1 MRSRV
6 LGPGLEVGA
15 LGLGCMGMSD
25 FYGPHDD
32 DESLGVLGRALELGV
47 TMFDPSDMF
56 GIGANERL
64 LGRWL
69 PAHRDQVSIATKFG
83 VERSSADPGLR
94 RFRGDRAYVL
104 AACDASLERLGIDTI
119 DLYYL
124 HRVDPATPIEET
136 VAAMAELVTAGKVR
150 HLGLS
155 EAAPETIRRAAAVHP
170 ITAVQTEWSLWSRD
184 IEDEV
189 LPTCRELGIGI
200 VPYSPLGRG
209 FLTGQ
214 IRSADQLA
222 PDDVRRSSPRFAEG
236 ALQGNL
242 GTASAAFAIA
252 AELGLTAGQLALA
265 WVLAQGEDVV
275 PIPGTRRIRYLEENT
290 AADAVTLDDAAL
302 SRIDAAA
309 PRGAFAG
316 ERYLDM
322 RSVVGLTPENS

>member
-1 MRSRV
+1 
-6 LGPGLEVGA
+6 
-15 LGLGCMGMSD
+15 
-25 FYGPHDD
+25 
-32 DESLGVLGRALELGV
+32 
-47 TMFDPSDMF
+47 
-56 GIGANERL
+56 
-64 LGRWL
+64 
-69 PAHRDQVSIATKFG
+69 
-83 VERSSADPGLR
+83 
-94 RFRGDRAYVL
+94 
-104 AACDASLERLGIDTI
+104 
-119 DLYYL
+119 
-124 HRVDPATPIEET
+124 
-136 VAAMAELVTAGKVR
+136 MAELVTAGKVR

-242 GTASAAFAIA
+242 GTASAVFAIA